1 MAKRARG
8 RGASAPLSNRPERP
22 FCTVSSRTK
31 DMTVASRAEA
41 CVRIRRRG
49 CSDIF
54 QFRVFHRAEILEGID
69 AGVVAI
75 AECDPECIVSDAP
88 DPRDSDVQWHGLR
101 CQDLRAAH
109 LVPASCAG
117 AGKTHVTRRKVLFMA
132 IAP

>member
-22 FCTVSSRTK
+22 CCTVSSRTK

-54 QFRVFHRAEILEGID
+54 QFRCLHRAQILERVD

-75 AECDPECIVSDAP
+75 AEGDAERIVSDAP
-88 DPRDSDVQWHGLR
+88 ESCDADVERHALR
-101 CQDLRAAH
+101 GQD
-109 LVPASCAG
+109 
-117 AGKTHVTRRKVLFMA
+117 
-132 IAP
+132 